1 MSKAEHTFSAFL
13 TTAFYPVSYAKF
25 LIQIGHEP
33 LPFYETRTFTGRPIL
48 AYPSV
53 FRYVAYIYR
62 VDGFLGLYRGLFSKV
77 LAGAT
82 GSIIQ
87 NKMLTY
93 LKVDDD
99 REKLSEDSDED
110 NGSETEYQDDD
121 MNIIAAMKTLSKLIS
136 KQLAA
141 RSVAVIA
148 THPFHVIMARN
159 MAQFVGGEKEYNG
172 ILSSI
177 RMILKHDGPSG
188 FFGGLVPRL
197 LGDSI
202 NLVATGVLTYILN
215 KYVIQDKKATIYTAA
230 FVGLVVN
237 QLAYP
242 FTLVSTIMMVSGSG
256 LVAALPPNMPEYT
269 SWIKCWNKLDSIGQL
284 KRGSSLLWRVYSGPT
299 GINSQISIKNRS

>member
-1 MSKAEHTFSAFL
+1 M
-13 TTAFYPVSYAKF
+13 SYAKF

-33 LPFYETRTFTGRPIL
+33 LPLYETRTITGKPIL

-53 FRYVAYIYR
+53 FRYIAYIYGI
-62 VDGFLGLYRGLFSKV
+62 DGFFGLYKGLCPKV

-93 LKVDDD
+93 LKVEDD
-99 REKLSEDSDED
+99 REKLIEDSDED
-110 NGSETEYQDDD
+110 NSSEAEYQDEDT
-121 MNIIAAMKTLSKLIS
+121 NILVAMKTLSKLIS

-141 RSVAVIA
+141 RVVAVTA

-172 ILSSI
+172 IISSI
-177 RMILKHDGPSG
+177 GVILRHDGLPG
-188 FFGGLVPRL
+188 FFKGIIPRL
-197 LGDSI
+197 MGETV
-202 NLVATGVLTYILN
+202 NLVVTGVSTYMLN
-215 KYVIQDKKATIYTAA
+215 KYVIQDKKASIYTAA

-242 FTLVSTIMMVSGSG
+242 FSLVSTIMMISGSG
-256 LVAALPPNMPEYT
+256 LIAALPPNMPEYS
-269 SWIKCWNKLDSIGQL
+269 SWIACWSNLESIGQL
-284 KRGSSLLWRVYSGPT
+284 KRGSSLLWRVYSGP
-299 GINSQISIKNRS
+299 IEVNQISDNAQNESALPIRNKH